1 MFDSIRWRLVGW
13 SMLVLGVILVVVGGV
28 VYVSL
33 AHDLVDAAD
42 RYLVIPG
49 ESIAS
54 RLRERSPDQVQL
66 RQDGYFGGLFLL
78 LVDAEGHIL
87 QNPQRVGLDVLPFAV
102 PPAGKPF
109 HETMDDADEEPV
121 RLYVRPLGLAPPAPA
136 ALVVGTSL
144 TKEEAAM
151 RRLLLVLF
159 GGGTAGLLLSLAGA
173 WFLAGRA
180 LVPIELTFRRQQE
193 FVADASHELRTPLT
207 VLRAATDL
215 LNQHRAEPLEAN
227 AELFDDLRADIARIE
242 RLAVDL
248 LTLARSDLGEL
259 GLAMGEIEL
268 AALAGDAVRRVSPL
282 AADHGLTLEY
292 HRPAEPLTVEADP
305 DRLQQVLLILLD
317 NALKHTPPRGTIVVA
332 ARRHGAD
339 ALVEVTDSGPGIPPE
354 HLPRVF
360 DRFYRADRAR
370 SRADGGSG
378 LGLAIARSLVLA
390 HGGHLSLASAPEQGT
405 TVTMRLR
412 LVGHGASLADR
423 LGQLAASVVH
433 RPAQQ

>member
-1 MFDSIRWRLVGW
+1 MFDRIRWRLVGW
-13 SMLVLGVILVVVGGV
+13 SILVLGVILVVVGGV

-49 ESIAS
+49 ESIAA

-78 LVDAEGHIL
+78 LVDAEGQII
-87 QNPQRVGLDVLPFAV
+87 QNPQRVSLDALPFAV

-109 HETMDDADEEPV
+109 HETIDDADEESV
-121 RLYVRPLGLAPPAPA
+121 RLYVRPLGLAAPAPA

-144 TKEEAAM
+144 AKEEAAM

-159 GGGTAGLLLSLAGA
+159 GGGAAGLLLSLVGA

-180 LVPIELTFRRQQE
+180 LVPIELAFRRQQE

-227 AELFDDLRADIARIE
+227 AELFDDLRADIVRIE

-259 GLAMGEIEL
+259 GLAVGEIDL
-268 AALAGDAVRRVSPL
+268 GALAGDVVRRVSPL
-282 AADHGLTLEY
+282 AADRAMALEY
-292 HRPAEPLTVEADP
+292 RRPAEALTVDADP

-317 NALKHTPPRGTIVVA
+317 NALKHTPPGGTVVVA

-390 HGGHLSLASAPEQGT
+390 HGGHLSLTSPPEQGT
-405 TVTMRLR
+405 TATLRLR